1 MIFKFNKEY
10 SKPTKASR
18 NNEEKQHNQKRLAL
32 GENPATFIRQTLY
45 NFLSNHP
52 TTEDVKALP
61 FGLDVNIP
69 TGINFLPS
77 LKNFIKTF

>member
-18 NNEEKQHNQKRLAL
+18 NNEEKQHNQKSLAL